1 MCRQRCPQQL
11 TQRPL
16 AVEATHVVHLLLSA
30 EKAKETV
37 MLTLTAWVI
46 LFA

>member
-1 MCRQRCPQQL
+1 MCRQRSPQQL
-11 TQRPL
+11 IRRLL
-16 AVEATHVVHLLLSA
+16 AVEATHVVHLLLNA

-46 LFA
+46 LCA